1 MHDSVNDAYLM
12 TLHKSFLFMLLASVF
27 CAAAWLAH
35 GWAQQGREQ
44 AQQALLGLEQT
55 RAQIEQL
62 RLQLQRWEAVGQH
75 AVGRIEP
82 VALRMDLPPAELAR
96 SAEWLAGLYREHGHF
111 RLEHFILERVEQ
123 EAAPGTTS
131 LSMTVRG
138 EKIFTSQRAPE
149 SGPTGQ
155 PGG

>member
-1 MHDSVNDAYLM
+1 M

-35 GWAQQGREQ
+35 GWAQQGRAQ
-44 AQQALLGLEQT
+44 AQQALQGLEQT
-55 RAQIEQL
+55 RAQLEQL
-62 RLQLQRWEAVGQH
+62 GLQLQRWEAVGQH
-75 AVGRIEP
+75 AVGRVEP
-82 VALRMDLPPAELAR
+82 VALHVELPPAELAR
-96 SAEWLAGLYREHGHF
+96 SAELLAGLYLEHGHF
-111 RLEHFILERVEQ
+111 RLEHFSLERLEQ
-123 EAAPGTTS
+123 DEAAGPAS

-149 SGPTGQ
+149 SAATGQ